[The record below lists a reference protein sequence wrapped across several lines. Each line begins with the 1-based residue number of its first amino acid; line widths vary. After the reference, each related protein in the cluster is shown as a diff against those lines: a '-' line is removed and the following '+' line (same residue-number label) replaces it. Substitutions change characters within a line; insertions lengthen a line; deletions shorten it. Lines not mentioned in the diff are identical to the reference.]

1 MPQGLK
7 ILGSI
12 DKVGAENLRA
22 GRDVR
27 AGPKFE
33 GEHAPPLCFQWGFTR
48 TCPRNQD
55 ATVKL
60 KSELISIKFK

>member
-27 AGPKFE
+27 AGPEFG
-33 GEHAPPLCFQWGFTR
+33 GEHAPPPTVLPMGFYA
-48 TCPRNQD
+48 D
-55 ATVKL
+55 M
-60 KSELISIKFK
+60 S